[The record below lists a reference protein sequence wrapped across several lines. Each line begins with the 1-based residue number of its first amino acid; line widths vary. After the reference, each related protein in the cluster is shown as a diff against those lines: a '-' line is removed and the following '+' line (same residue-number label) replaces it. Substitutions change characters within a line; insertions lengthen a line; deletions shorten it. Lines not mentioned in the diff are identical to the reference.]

1 MDTKEFTR
9 AMAEHKGISEQ
20 TAYRYINS
28 VMDTI
33 RQILTEGEEVK
44 IGGFGKFTVVT
55 DLEGNKTVMFCS
67 GKSLRQAITAG
78 EGIAYSKSNT

>member
-1 MDTKEFTR
+1 MDTKEFIEELAKR
-9 AMAEHKGISEQ
+9 KNISEQ

-33 RQILTEGEEVK
+33 RQILTEGEEIK

-67 GKSLRQAITAG
+67 GKSLKQLINAG
-78 EGIAYSKSNT
+78 EGRV